1 MGNASSSMVE
11 GKGDV
16 VLNLT
21 SGKKLTLMDVLF
33 VPEIRKNL
41 VSASLLSKK
50 GFKLVF
56 ESDKFVLTKG
66 GTFVGKGY
74 MSEGLFKLNVFNDN
88 VIASTINKSFMSS
101 TYIVESCELWHSRL
115 GHVNYRSIKDENI
128 DVFKTYK
135 NEVEN
140 QKNKT
145 LKMLRSDRGGEYE
158 FTTLSEFCALHGIV
172 HQTTTPYT
180 PQQNGIAERK
190 NQTLNDMVQVPLPK
204 RIKLEPKTIDCVFI
218 VYASNS
224 SAYRFLVIKSEVPES
239 VLKRFGHYDSKPC
252 ATPFDPN
259 YKLKKNMGDS
269 VSQLEYSR
277 VIGSLMYITNCTRPD
292 IAYSINRLAR
302 YTNNLAKEHW
312 FAFVRVLRYFKHTI
326 KYGLH
331 YKRYPS
337 VIEGFSDANWIFDSL
352 ESKSTSEYIF
362 NLGGAAIS
370 WKSSKQTCIARSTME
385 SEFIALDNVGEEAEW
400 LRNFL
405 EDIPI
410 WLKPVTPI
418 CIHCDSQ
425 AALARAK
432 NAVYNGKSRHIR
444 ADIIQS
450 NSCSRME

>member
-1 MGNASSSMVE
+1 M
-11 GKGDV
+11 
-16 VLNLT
+16 
-21 SGKKLTLMDVLF
+21 F
-33 VPEIRKNL
+33 
-41 VSASLLSKK
+41 LSQ
-50 GFKLVF
+50 
-56 ESDKFVLTKG
+56 S
-66 GTFVGKGY
+66 
-74 MSEGLFKLNVFNDN
+74 
-88 VIASTINKSFMSS
+88 
-101 TYIVESCELWHSRL
+101 H
-115 GHVNYRSIKDENI
+115 
-128 DVFKTYK
+128 
-135 NEVEN
+135 
-140 QKNKT
+140 
-145 LKMLRSDRGGEYE
+145 
-158 FTTLSEFCALHGIV
+158 
-172 HQTTTPYT
+172 
-180 PQQNGIAERK
+180 
-190 NQTLNDMVQVPLPK
+190 
-204 RIKLEPKTIDCVFI
+204 CV
-218 VYASNS
+218 
-224 SAYRFLVIKSEVPES
+224 ES

-331 YKRYPS
+331 YIRYPS
-337 VIEGFSDANWIFDSL
+337 VIEGFSDANWISDSL

-385 SEFIALDNVGEEAEW
+385 SEFIALDNAGEEAEW

-425 AALARAK
+425 KALARAK
-432 NAVYNGKSRHIR
+432 NAVYNGLFHHHPNTESHAEQHCIPRLANNWNPSIGSGTLMKKPLLLSPTWIAHIPWPIPSPPIFLSQFVLISFNHSISIKLDQNNFLIWRQQVEVAIKGYKLSKFINGINTALPKFLSSMDETNGKINQNFSDWEQQDQLLVYWLLASMSEGLLMRMVGCVTSFQIWEKLEVFFAAQTRAKIDQFKKQLKS
-444 ADIIQS
+444 S
-450 NSCSRME
+450 